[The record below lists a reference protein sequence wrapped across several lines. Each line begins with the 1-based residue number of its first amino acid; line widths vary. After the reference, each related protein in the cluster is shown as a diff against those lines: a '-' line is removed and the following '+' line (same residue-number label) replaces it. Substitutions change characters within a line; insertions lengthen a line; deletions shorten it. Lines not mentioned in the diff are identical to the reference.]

1 MSDFREIYTKAV
13 CGKGKKFSQTA
24 HSVTPT
30 HKPSS
35 VLGCW
40 VINHKTRSNYR
51 KDVVVVEGTY
61 DINIWHSY
69 NNNTKTEVV
78 TETVTYRDEIAL
90 SIKDK
95 NVASEQMEVVQHV
108 LQEPNS
114 LDAEISPNG
123 KIVVQVEREFLV
135 EVIGETKIKVSVD
148 PDDALEDEDWDE
160 ELDESFEDL
169 DSEFLV
175 GELEE

>member
-40 VINHKTRSNYR
+40 VINHKCRSNCR
-51 KDVVVVEGTY
+51 KDVVVMEGTY
-61 DINIWHSY
+61 DINIWYSY
-69 NNNTKTEVV
+69 NNSTKTEVV
-78 TETVTYRDEIAL
+78 TETVTYRDEITLA
-90 SIKDK
+90 IKDK
-95 NVASEQMEVVQHV
+95 NVASEQMEVVHHV

-114 LDAEISPNG
+114 LEAEISPSG

-135 EVIGETKIKVSVD
+135 EVIGETKIKVNVD
-148 PDDALEDEDWDE
+148 SLDALNDTDWDDDF
-160 ELDESFEDL
+160 DEAFEDL

>member
-40 VINHKTRSNYR
+40 VINHKCRSNFK

-61 DINIWHSY
+61 DINCWYSY

-78 TETVTYRDEIAL
+78 TETVSYRDEIELA
-90 SIKDK
+90 IKDK
-95 NVASEQMEVVQHV
+95 HVASDQMEVVQHV

-114 LDAEISPNG
+114 LDADISPNG

-135 EVIGETKIKVSVD
+135 EVIGETKIKVEVD
-148 PDDALEDEDWDE
+148 AEHALDDEDWDDD
-160 ELDESFEDL
+160 LDETFEDL